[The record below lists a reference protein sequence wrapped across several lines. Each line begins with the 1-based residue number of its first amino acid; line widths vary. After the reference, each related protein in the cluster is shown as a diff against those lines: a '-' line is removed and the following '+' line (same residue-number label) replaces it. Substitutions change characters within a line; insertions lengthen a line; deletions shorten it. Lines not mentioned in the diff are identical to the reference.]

1 MLQLDTTILIDV
13 LRGEAIA
20 LAWLE
25 QQELPGHQRDQLD
38 QGVGGLPRR

>member
-1 MLQLDTTILIDV
+1 VGRALMLQLDTTILIDV

-25 QQELPGHQRDQLD
+25 
-38 QGVGGLPRR
+38 